1 MSKKPIKRLILEYLI
16 NARSN
21 LQAEFDRNLRLVQ
34 VRRSD
39 EIDVLELLISLNRL
53 RAFDDFMHDIVAIL
67 HMSEV
72 VNSDRN

>member
-53 RAFDDFMHDIVAIL
+53 QAFDDFMHDIVAIL

-72 VNSDRN
+72 VNSDCN

>member
-1 MSKKPIKRLILEYLI
+1 MPKKPIKRMILEYLI
-16 NARSN
+16 NTRTN

-53 RAFDDFMHDIVAIL
+53 QAFDDFMHDIVAIL

>member
-1 MSKKPIKRLILEYLI
+1 MILEYLV
-16 NARSN
+16 NARSQ
-21 LQAEFDRNLRLVQ
+21 LQADYDRNLRLVE

-53 RAFDDFMHDIVAIL
+53 RAFDDFTHDIVAIL

-72 VNSDRN
+72 TKQ

>member
-1 MSKKPIKRLILEYLI
+1 MPKKPIKRLILEYLI

-53 RAFDDFMHDIVAIL
+53 QAFDDFMHDIVAIL

>member
-1 MSKKPIKRLILEYLI
+1 MPKKPMKRMILEYLI
-16 NARSN
+16 NTRTN

-53 RAFDDFMHDIVAIL
+53 QAFDDFIHDIVAIL
-67 HMSEV
+67 HMSEIAKK
-72 VNSDRN
+72 DG